1 LRGLRGAVLVATLG
15 FVAAGSATVV
25 AGATASTLISGA
37 GSVAGSCTGC
47 TDTLPVGNGH
57 GAAGASDFF
66 ANNFLSN
73 DNIQF
78 SLVKYLTL
86 ISSKL

>member
-1 LRGLRGAVLVATLG
+1 LRGARGLRGAVLAATFG
-15 FVAAGSATVV
+15 FVAAGLATVV
-25 AGATASTLISGA
+25 SGAIASTLTSGA

-57 GAAGASDFF
+57 GASAFF

-78 SLVKYLTL
+78 SLVKYLTR
-86 ISSKL
+86 ISV